1 MLNPLGSSLVLN
13 GKDWLL
19 FGYKGNWLRMLLA
32 QQWHQQPLVKEGS
45 DIDLFTHPTI
55 QHKLVVARNVYGD
68 DTKIVLDTFYKK
80 GARQVIY
87 LGAAGA
93 IADYQIGD
101 VVIPNAFIDRRNNFV
116 SFEKNLVRFYRSE
129 LANFLHVH
137 SDKKQAWVQS
147 PFDETQSVLIDWQA
161 KSVASVD
168 IEGLHLARFA
178 ETHPDLKMAAL
189 FVISDQTLGDI
200 TIEETNAFRGVIDE
214 SFGKLVSILFS
225 KVVHTD

>member
-1 MLNPLGSSLVLN
+1 
-13 GKDWLL
+13 
-19 FGYKGNWLRMLLA
+19 MLLA

-55 QHKLVVARNVYGD
+55 QHKIVVARNVYGD

-116 SFEKNLVRFYRSE
+116 SFEKNFARFYRSE

-161 KSVASVD
+161 KSVASAD

-178 ETHPDLKMAAL
+178 ETHADLKMAAL